1 MRDKPSTPCLAS
13 RIAVGVPVTVNR
25 LGLVERAESAVRGYL
40 AEHRVP
46 VRDVRVR
53 LLGESGFRVELDQ
66 AALDRV
72 SGPQQSGLLTQVARA
87 GLDGDG
93 YLEPYHSGAL
103 SG

>member
-1 MRDKPSTPCLAS
+1 M
-13 RIAVGVPVTVNR
+13 
-25 LGLVERAESAVRGYL
+25 
-40 AEHRVP
+40 
-46 VRDVRVR
+46 R

-66 AALDRV
+66 AALDQV

-93 YLEPYHSGAL
+93 YLEPYYSGAL